1 VPKLL
6 DDQKKER
13 VRMSRDFVAATFC
26 CSVVTLDCIISLD
39 ETLVSYHTSATK
51 KQSKQKPEKGKPG
64 PIKA

>member
-1 VPKLL
+1 
-6 DDQKKER
+6 
-13 VRMSRDFVAATFC
+13 MSRDFIVAISSCAK
-26 CSVVTLDCIISLD
+26 VTLDHIISLD